1 MMETEDNI
9 HKFLNKKTLLEHRLN
24 NEVLEDGI
32 AYIPCHVQ
40 NMEDIIS
47 KFSIRD
53 CPSLDSEFSDYIVN
67 FIECIP
73 IKYPIVLEIYGAK
86 FSEEEK
92 QIIVDTIAADG
103 DYELGR
109 IIQENKHH
117 RLVFVEMVIGTVI
130 SGILLALIGKYLE
143 EIPQEFFYV
152 LFWLFADAFVR
163 YIFIERGD
171 YRDQRIGAGRIASM
185 KVEFIEDEDE
195 RNSYEGR

>member
-40 NMEDIIS
+40 NMDDIIS

>member
-40 NMEDIIS
+40 NMDDIIS

-53 CPSLDSEFSDYIVN
+53 CPSLDSEFSDYIVD

>member
-53 CPSLDSEFSDYIVN
+53 CPSLDSEFSDYIVD

>member
-40 NMEDIIS
+40 NMDDIIS

-143 EIPQEFFYV
+143 
-152 LFWLFADAFVR
+152 
-163 YIFIERGD
+163 
-171 YRDQRIGAGRIASM
+171 
-185 KVEFIEDEDE
+185 
-195 RNSYEGR
+195 

>member
-1 MMETEDNI
+1 METDDNI

-53 CPSLDSEFSDYIVN
+53 CPSLDSEFSGYIVD

>member
-1 MMETEDNI
+1 METEDNI

-53 CPSLDSEFSDYIVN
+53 CPSLDSEFSDYIVD

-185 KVEFIEDEDE
+185 KVEFIDDEP
-195 RNSYEGR
+195 